1 MKGLSVPCQLPGFL
15 HLLRR
20 KTVRAAPYLASSS
33 LAPRNHLFSISAGSP
48 GIPSRKPGPRR
59 LQSAQTASLAFSDLG
74 LSSVG
79 IPQWKRRQSKDSS
92 MDKGALLVETKVAAS
107 PAPLAEDSPAPQPPP
122 LVWVCSNDCNA
133 EAPPDHSAPLVLDLG
148 SMNPLT
154 SAAASC
160 KADSWLTQAGSGLH
174 SLLSLGGGKE
184 KNAESMPVPST
195 GRVVFHLLLRYQR

>member
-79 IPQWKRRQSKDSS
+79 IPQWRRQSKDSS
-92 MDKGALLVETKVAAS
+92 MDKGALLVETKVAA
-107 PAPLAEDSPAPQPPP
+107 
-122 LVWVCSNDCNA
+122 
-133 EAPPDHSAPLVLDLG
+133 
-148 SMNPLT
+148 PLT
-154 SAAASC
+154 VLLLNHLHWYGSAATIAMQ
-160 KADSWLTQAGSGLH
+160 KLPLTTV
-174 SLLSLGGGKE
+174 LLSSL
-184 KNAESMPVPST
+184 T
-195 GRVVFHLLLRYQR
+195 WDQ